1 MSKLF
6 AILAFASS
14 SLLLAAGSGGAG
26 KQKDSQQGHASRMI
40 KSAPAVEV
48 VGNEKTVG
56 ASPDR
61 TLFPAVADDDPIG
74 NAKTVG
80 GSRNYT
86 EPAENGVGK
95 VGNSKTVGNQ

>member
-1 MSKLF
+1 MSRLLVV
-6 AILAFASS
+6 LAFASS
-14 SLLLAAGSGGAG
+14 SLLLAAGPGGAG

-40 KSAPAVEV
+40 KNAPTEVV

-61 TLFPAVADDDPIG
+61 SVFPAVADDDPIG

-80 GSRNYT
+80 GSRHYT
-86 EPAENGVGK
+86 EPSENGIGK